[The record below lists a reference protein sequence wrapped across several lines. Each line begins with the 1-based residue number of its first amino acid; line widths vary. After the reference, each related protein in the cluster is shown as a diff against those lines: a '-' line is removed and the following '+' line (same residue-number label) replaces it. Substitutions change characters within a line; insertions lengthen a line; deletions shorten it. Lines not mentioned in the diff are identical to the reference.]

1 MTLDN
6 VVSRNGISDF
16 KNCYI
21 TSGPVWTGWS
31 ADFYNLNSSFKPKPL
46 NVKEV
51 KSLEN
56 FI

>member
-31 ADFYNLNSSFKPKPL
+31 ADIYNLNSAFKPKPL